1 MKISFIKQYGN
12 LLPYSQEDKKK
23 IDEFKDGAIYVVE
36 INNSDKRTLAQN
48 RATHK
53 WCEQIA
59 SKLNKEKFFIQDV
72 IKLNTKWDMLKVKEL
87 IFKPVVKSLY
97 TKDSTTKLNKDEFEL
112 IIDTIIRALGT
123 KGIECPDFPNR
134 EDLENITYKKRI
146 RKWH

>member
-1 MKISFIKQYGN
+1 MKIQLIKRNGN
-12 LLPYSQEDKKK
+12 LIPYSMEDREKV
-23 IDEFKDGAIYVVE
+23 DEFKDGAIYVVE

-59 SKLNKEKFFIQDV
+59 SKLNKENFFIQDV
-72 IKLNTKWDMLKVKEL
+72 IKLNTKWDLLKVKEL

-112 IIDTIIRALGT
+112 IIDTIIRALAT

-134 EDLENITYKKRI
+134 EDLENITYKKE
-146 RKWH
+146 K

>member
-1 MKISFIKQYGN
+1 MKINLIKQYGN

-36 INNSDKRTLAQN
+36 INNSDKRTLQQN
-48 RATHK
+48 KSCHL

-59 SKLNKEKFFIQDV
+59 RKLNKENFFIQDV

-97 TKDSTTKLNKDEFEL
+97 TKDSTTKLNKDEFGL
-112 IIDTIIRALGT
+112 IIDTIIRALAT

-134 EDLENITYKKRI
+134 EDLENITYIKKE
-146 RKWH
+146 K